1 MALPQ
6 IDEANRKKPL
16 CYDSSRK
23 KFIYFDE
30 IAAKKEAII
39 SPSALSRN
47 DQKKLIIERQLAGPD
62 YTTQAMSGAPLKRDD
77 VVKAIRNNE
86 EYGLV
91 TVEAEISYITELLEE
106 IRRSLK

>member
-1 MALPQ
+1 MALPK

-30 IAAKKEAII
+30 IVAKKEPII
-39 SPSALSRN
+39 PPSTLSKT

-62 YTTQAMSGAPLKRDD
+62 YTTQAISGPVMKRNDA
-77 VVKAIRNNE
+77 VKAIQNNE
-86 EYGLV
+86 EYGV
-91 TVEAEISYITELLEE
+91 VMVEAEISYLDELLEE
-106 IRRSLK
+106 IRRNLV